1 MRYLLYVS
9 CSHNI
14 SNTYYQVIIY
24 LASQCNFLHK
34 LTKLLHKSQNVY
46 QFFCMHHHCTFKNFL
61 LKKNC
66 YTNLDTKLFLI
77 IFSCQYDGKPI
88 KWTHLLHL
96 QEWDRG
102 TERNA
107 PGLLLVPK
115 LSFEHLHL
123 TPGLRMRVSLAAQ
136 VQ

>member
-1 MRYLLYVS
+1 MQFATQADQIATQITKCVS
-9 CSHNI
+9 I
-14 SNTYYQVIIY
+14 
-24 LASQCNFLHK
+24 FLHASP
-34 LTKLLHKSQNVY
+34 LHFQK
-46 QFFCMHHHCTFKNFL
+46 
-61 LKKNC
+61 
-66 YTNLDTKLFLI
+66 
-77 IFSCQYDGKPI
+77 FSAKEKQYDGKPI

-102 TERNA
+102 TECNA